1 MDHVQAEKS
10 PPTTILRTEAM
21 DQADWCLEDIRRW
34 MTTLERPSNLHD
46 SQYKHFLKRVQKYF
60 IRDKRLW
67 KRDSHGKHKMV
78 LAPSRRLPIME
89 QAHDR
94 LGHKEV
100 FATMAHIS
108 ERFWWPFMHD
118 DIKWY
123 VQTCHLCQTRQVQN
137 VLILPTVAVPAPI
150 FAKVYMD
157 SMHMPKSNGFKY
169 LVQGRCSLTHYPE
182 FRMLRSETSRSLAD
196 WIFQDIICRWGS
208 LSEIVSDNGPAFV
221 KALTELEGR
230 YGIKHIRISGYN
242 SRANGIVERTH
253 FDV

>member
-1 MDHVQAEKS
+1 
-10 PPTTILRTEAM
+10 
-21 DQADWCLEDIRRW
+21 

-94 LGHKEV
+94 LGHKGV

-137 VLILPTVAVPAPI
+137 R
-150 FAKVYMD
+150 Y
-157 SMHMPKSNGFKY
+157 
-169 LVQGRCSLTHYPE
+169 GRIPL
-182 FRMLRSETSRSLAD
+182 
-196 WIFQDIICRWGS
+196 S
-208 LSEIVSDNGPAFV
+208 LSPMAENDNVIAFCNDCLIW
-221 KALTELEGR
+221 K
-230 YGIKHIRISGYN
+230 KNSG
-242 SRANGIVERTH
+242 
-253 FDV
+253 